1 MSPLIGLDYGLRRI
15 GIAVSDDSDTIAIAL
30 GTHREGLDG
39 SIVERLRSIVSE
51 RACTGVV
58 VGWPV
63 TASGEVGDMAR
74 RARSFAEKMER
85 ALGLPVVMVDER
97 YSSQEAERSLRLA
110 GRKRRKAERKE
121 EIDAVAAQLILQQ
134 HLDAQARQRKDP

>member
-15 GIAVSDDSDTIAIAL
+15 GIAVSDDSDTIALAL

-39 SIVERLRSIVSE
+39 SIMERLRSIASE

-63 TASGEVGDMAR
+63 TAGGEVGEMAR
-74 RARSFAEKMER
+74 RARSFAEKIER

-110 GRKRRKAERKE
+110 GRKRRKEERKE